1 MESAVTEGELG
12 RRAPLPFVSVIVPMR
27 NEERCIGGCLR
38 SLAAQ
43 DYPRDR
49 FEVLVVDG
57 GSTDGSRRVAED
69 VARET
74 GLPLR
79 LVSNPRRSTPSGLN
93 VGIAQARGEVIARVD
108 AHAEVDA
115 RFLSESVSAL
125 LKSDADAV
133 GGPIRSV
140 GDGLVGG
147 AIALAMSSPFGVGNA
162 AFRYSQEEQYTDTVA
177 FPAYRRGVF
186 ERLGLFA
193 EDLEWGEDDEFHYRL
208 GDAGGRILLTPRIAS
223 TYFTRSSLAALA
235 RQYFRYGRV
244 KVGVLRRHPRRT
256 RARQLVP
263 GAFVLGL
270 AVTGALATLRG
281 PFVLPLAALA
291 GAYGAAS
298 LAASLRATGRGN
310 RRYLPV
316 LPVAFACLH
325 LSYGLGFLVGLART
339 TEAAATPLARGS
351 REARA

>member
-1 MESAVTEGELG
+1 MEPGSDGSAG
-12 RRAPLPFVSVIVPMR
+12 LPFVSVIVPMR
-27 NEERCIGGCLR
+27 NEERHIGGCLR

-43 DYPRDR
+43 DYPIDR
-49 FEVLVVDG
+49 FEVLLVDG
-57 GSTDGSRRVAED
+57 ESTDGSRRVAED
-69 VARET
+69 VARQT

-79 LVSNPRRSTPSGLN
+79 LLSNPRLSTPCALN

-108 AHAEVDA
+108 AHVEVEP

-125 LKSDADAV
+125 MESGADVV

-162 AFRYSQEEQYTDTVA
+162 AFRYSREEQYTDTVP
-177 FPAYRRGVF
+177 FPSYRRSVF
-186 ERLGLFA
+186 ERLGPFA

-208 GDAGGRILLTPRIAS
+208 GDAGGRLLLTPRIFS
-223 TYFTRSSLAALA
+223 TYFARPSLGALA

-244 KVGVLRRHPRRT
+244 KVEVLRRHPRRA

-263 GAFVLGL
+263 GAFVL
-270 AVTGALATLRG
+270 ALAATG
-281 PFVLPLAALA
+281 TLAALRGRLALPFAVVA
-291 GAYGAAS
+291 GAYG
-298 LAASLRATGRGN
+298 LALLGASLRAAGRGN

-316 LPVAFACLH
+316 LPAAFACLH
-325 LSYGLGFLVGLART
+325 LSYGLGFLVGLARVA
-339 TEAAATPLARGS
+339 AAATTAPARRR

>member
-1 MESAVTEGELG
+1 MESAVRERELG
-12 RRAPLPFVSVIVPMR
+12 GRAPLPFVSVIVPMR
-27 NEERCIGGCLR
+27 NEERHIEGCLR
-38 SLAAQ
+38 CLAAQ
-43 DYPRDR
+43 DYPKDR

-79 LVSNPRRSTPSGLN
+79 LLSNPGRSTPCGLN
-93 VGIAQARGEVIARVD
+93 VGIAQARGELIARVD
-108 AHAEVDA
+108 AHAEVA
-115 RFLSESVSAL
+115 PRFLSESVSVL

-133 GGPIRSV
+133 GGPIRSA

-177 FPAYRRGVF
+177 FPTYRRNVF
-186 ERLGLFA
+186 DRVGLFA

-208 GDAGGRILLTPRIAS
+208 NDAGGRILMTPRVAS
-223 TYFTRSSLAALA
+223 IYFTRSSLGGLA

-244 KVGVLRRHPRRT
+244 KVEVLRRHPRQT
-256 RARQLVP
+256 RLRQLVP

-270 AVTGALATLRG
+270 AATGALATLRG
-281 PFVLPLAALA
+281 LFVLPLAALA
-291 GAYGAAS
+291 GAYGLAS
-298 LAASLRATGRGN
+298 LAASLRATGRGD

-325 LSYGLGFLVGLART
+325 VSYGLGFLVGLART
-339 TEAAATPLARGS
+339 AAAAATPLARRS

>member
-1 MESAVTEGELG
+1 
-12 RRAPLPFVSVIVPMR
+12 MR
-27 NEERCIGGCLR
+27 NEEQYIGGCLR

-57 GSTDGSRRVAED
+57 DSTDGSREVAED

-79 LVSNPRRSTPSGLN
+79 LLLNPRRSTPSGLN
-93 VGIAQARGEVIARVD
+93 VGIAQARGEVITRVD
-108 AHAEVDA
+108 AHAHVDR
-115 RFLSESVSAL
+115 RFLSESVSTL
-125 LKSDADAV
+125 LRSDADVV
-133 GGPIRSV
+133 GGPISSV

-177 FPAYRRGVF
+177 FPTYRRSVF
-186 ERLGLFA
+186 ERLGPFA

-208 GDAGGRILLTPRIAS
+208 GDAGGRLLLTPRVAS
-223 TYFTRSSLAALA
+223 TYYTRSSLWALA
-235 RQYFRYGRV
+235 RQYFRYGRA
-244 KVGVLRRHPRRT
+244 KVEVLRRHPRRT
-256 RARQLVP
+256 RLRQLAP

-270 AVTGALATLRG
+270 TATGALATKRG
-281 PFVLPLAALA
+281 LFVLPLAAVA
-291 GAYGAAS
+291 AAYGLAS
-298 LAASLRATGRGN
+298 LAASLRATGRGR

-316 LPVAFACLH
+316 LPAAFACLH
-325 LSYGLGFLVGLART
+325 LTYGLGFLVGLART
-339 TEAAATPLARGS
+339 ALSAATPPARRK
-351 REARA
+351 RESPA

>member
-1 MESAVTEGELG
+1 M
-12 RRAPLPFVSVIVPMR
+12 SVIVPMR
-27 NEERCIGGCLR
+27 NEERRIGRCLR

-57 GSTDGSRRVAED
+57 DSTDGSCQVAEQ

-79 LVSNPRRSTPSGLN
+79 LLSNPRRSTPCGLN
-93 VGIAQARGEVIARVD
+93 EGLAQAKGEVIARVD
-108 AHAEVDA
+108 AHAEVSP

-125 LKSDADAV
+125 LDSGADVV
-133 GGPIRSV
+133 GGPIRSA

-162 AFRYSQEEQYTDTVA
+162 AFRYSREEQYTDTVP
-177 FPAYRRGVF
+177 FPTYRRSVF
-186 ERLGLFA
+186 ERIGPLA

-223 TYFTRSSLAALA
+223 TYYVRSSLWALA

-244 KVGVLRRHPRRT
+244 KVEVLRRHPRRA
-256 RARQLVP
+256 RVRQLVP
-263 GAFVLGL
+263 GAFMLGL
-270 AVTGALATLRG
+270 AATGALASLRG
-281 PFVLPLAALA
+281 RFVLPLVALA
-291 GAYGAAS
+291 GAYGLAS
-298 LAASLRATGRGN
+298 LAASLRAAGRTN

-316 LPVAFACLH
+316 LPLAFACLH
-325 LSYGLGFLVGLART
+325 VSYGLGFLVGLAR
-339 TEAAATPLARGS
+339 AAVSAEKPCVRR
-351 REARA
+351 REAKT

>member
-1 MESAVTEGELG
+1 MTERKSRG
-12 RRAPLPFVSVIVPMR
+12 RAPLPFVSVIVPLR
-27 NEERCIGGCLR
+27 NEERYIGGCLR

-49 FEVLVVDG
+49 FEVLLVDG
-57 GSTDGSRRVAED
+57 DSTDDSRRVAED

-74 GLPLR
+74 GLTLR
-79 LVSNPRRSTPSGLN
+79 VLSNPRRSTPCGLN
-93 VGIAQARGEVIARVD
+93 VGIAQAQGEVIARVD
-108 AHAEVDA
+108 AHAKVDS

-140 GDGLVGG
+140 SDGLVGG

-177 FPAYRRGVF
+177 FPTYRRSVF

-208 GDAGGRILLTPRIAS
+208 GDAGGRILMTPRVAS
-223 TYFTRSSLAALA
+223 TYFTRSSLGALA
-235 RQYFRYGRV
+235 RQYFRYGQV
-244 KVGVLRRHPRRT
+244 KVEVLRRHPRRT
-256 RARQLVP
+256 RVRQLVP

-270 AVTGALATLRG
+270 AATGALATLRG

-298 LAASLRATGRGN
+298 LAASLRATGHGN

-339 TEAAATPLARGS
+339 AAAAATLVRRRG
-351 REARA
+351 EARA

>member
-1 MESAVTEGELG
+1 VT
-12 RRAPLPFVSVIVPMR
+12 LPFVSVIVPMR
-27 NEERCIGGCLR
+27 NEEQYIEGCLR

-57 GSTDGSRRVAED
+57 CSTDGSRRVAED

-79 LVSNPRRSTPSGLN
+79 LLSNPGRSTPCGLN

-108 AHAEVDA
+108 AHAQVDP
-115 RFLSESVSAL
+115 RFLSESVAAL
-125 LKSDADAV
+125 LKSGADAV
-133 GGPIRSV
+133 GGPISSA
-140 GDGLVGG
+140 GDGLVAG

-177 FPAYRRGVF
+177 FPTYRRDVF
-186 ERLGLFA
+186 ERLGSFA

-208 GDAGGRILLTPRIAS
+208 GDAGGRMLLTPRVAS
-223 TYFTRSSLAALA
+223 TYFTRSSLGALA

-244 KVGVLRRHPRRT
+244 KVEVLRRHPRRT
-256 RARQLVP
+256 RLRQLVP

-270 AVTGALATLRG
+270 AATGALATLRG
-281 PFVLPLAALA
+281 LFVLPLAALA
-291 GAYGAAS
+291 GAYGLAS

-325 LSYGLGFLVGLART
+325 LSYGLGFLVGLAR
-339 TEAAATPLARGS
+339 AAVAATPARRR

>member
-1 MESAVTEGELG
+1 MEPDAEG
-12 RRAPLPFVSVIVPMR
+12 RAALPLVSVIVPMR
-27 NEERCIGGCLR
+27 NEEQYIGGCLR

-43 DYPRDR
+43 DYPKDR

-57 GSTDGSRRVAED
+57 GSTDGSRRAAED

-79 LVSNPRRSTPSGLN
+79 LLSNPRRSTPSGLN
-93 VGIAQARGEVIARVD
+93 VGIAQARGEVITRVD
-108 AHAEVDA
+108 AHAQVDR

-125 LKSDADAV
+125 LTSGADVV
-133 GGPIRSV
+133 GGPISSV

-177 FPAYRRGVF
+177 FPTYRRSVF
-186 ERLGLFA
+186 ERLGPFA

-208 GDAGGRILLTPRIAS
+208 GDAGGRLLLTPRVAS
-223 TYFTRSSLAALA
+223 MYYTRSSLWALA
-235 RQYFRYGRV
+235 RQYFRYGRA
-244 KVGVLRRHPRRT
+244 KVEVLRRHPRRT
-256 RARQLVP
+256 RLRQLVP

-270 AVTGALATLRG
+270 AATGALATKRG
-281 PFVLPLAALA
+281 LFVLPLAAVA
-291 GAYGAAS
+291 GAYGLAS
-298 LAASLRATGRGN
+298 LAASLRATDRGN

-325 LSYGLGFLVGLART
+325 LTYGLGFLVGLART
-339 TEAAATPLARGS
+339 ALTATPPARRR

>member
-1 MESAVTEGELG
+1 MESAVTESALG
-12 RRAPLPFVSVIVPMR
+12 RLLSLPFVSVIVPVR
-27 NEERCIGGCLR
+27 NEERYIGGCLR

-57 GSTDGSRRVAED
+57 DSTDGSCRVAED

-74 GLPLR
+74 GLAVR
-79 LVSNPRRSTPSGLN
+79 LLSNPRRSTPCGLN
-93 VGIAQARGEVIARVD
+93 AGIAQARGEVIARVD
-108 AHAEVDA
+108 AHAEVDS

-125 LKSDADAV
+125 TESGADVV

-147 AIALAMSSPFGVGNA
+147 AIALAMSAPFGVGNA
-162 AFRYSQEEQYTDTVA
+162 AFRYSREEQYTDTVA
-177 FPAYRRGVF
+177 FPTYRRSVF
-186 ERLGLFA
+186 DRLGPFA

-223 TYFTRSSLAALA
+223 TYFTRSSLGALA

-244 KVGVLRRHPRRT
+244 KMEVLRRHPRRT
-256 RARQLVP
+256 RLRQLVP

-270 AVTGALATLRG
+270 AATGALATMRG
-281 PFVLPLAALA
+281 PFVLPLAAVA
-291 GAYGAAS
+291 GAYGLAS
-298 LAASLRATGRGN
+298 LAASLRAAGREN
-310 RRYLPV
+310 WRCLTV
-316 LPVAFACLH
+316 LPAAFACLH
-325 LSYGLGFLVGLART
+325 VSYGLGSLVGLARL
-339 TEAAATPLARGS
+339 AAGAAPLAGRG

>member
-1 MESAVTEGELG
+1 VTERKSRG
-12 RRAPLPFVSVIVPMR
+12 RAPLPFVSVIVPLR
-27 NEERCIGGCLR
+27 NEERYIGGCLR

-57 GSTDGSRRVAED
+57 GSTDGSLRVAED
-69 VARET
+69 MARET

-79 LVSNPRRSTPSGLN
+79 LLSNPGRSTPCGLN
-93 VGIAQARGEVIARVD
+93 TGIAQARGEVVARVD
-108 AHAEVDA
+108 AHAEVDR
-115 RFLSESVSAL
+115 RFLAESVSAL
-125 LKSDADAV
+125 LKSGADAV

-162 AFRYSQEEQYTDTVA
+162 AFRYSQEEQFTDTVA
-177 FPAYRRGVF
+177 FPTYRRGVF

-208 GDAGGRILLTPRIAS
+208 GDAGGRILLTPRVAS
-223 TYFTRSSLAALA
+223 TYFTRSSLGALA

-244 KVGVLRRHPRRT
+244 KAEVLRRHPRRT
-256 RARQLVP
+256 RLRQLVP

-270 AVTGALATLRG
+270 GATGALATMRG
-281 PFVLPLAALA
+281 LFVLPLATLA
-291 GAYGAAS
+291 GAYGLAS

-325 LSYGLGFLVGLART
+325 LSYGLGFLVGLAR
-339 TEAAATPLARGS
+339 AAVAVSTPLTRRS

>member
-1 MESAVTEGELG
+1 V
-12 RRAPLPFVSVIVPMR
+12 PLPFVSVIVPMR
-27 NEERCIGGCLR
+27 NEEQNVGGCLR

-49 FEVLVVDG
+49 FEVLAVDG
-57 GSTDGSRRVAED
+57 CSTDGSCRVAED

-79 LVSNPRRSTPSGLN
+79 LLSNPGRSTPCGLN
-93 VGIAQARGEVIARVD
+93 VGIAQARGEVITRVD
-108 AHAEVDA
+108 AHAQVDP
-115 RFLSESVSAL
+115 RFLSESVAAL
-125 LKSDADAV
+125 LKSGADVV
-133 GGPIRSV
+133 GGPISSA

-177 FPAYRRGVF
+177 FPTYRRDVF

-208 GDAGGRILLTPRIAS
+208 GDAGGRMLLTPRVAS
-223 TYFTRSSLAALA
+223 TYFTRSSLGALV

-244 KVGVLRRHPRRT
+244 KVEVLRRHPRRT
-256 RARQLVP
+256 RLRQLVP

-270 AVTGALATLRG
+270 AATGALATLRG
-281 PFVLPLAALA
+281 LFVLPLAALA
-291 GAYGAAS
+291 GAYGLAS

-325 LSYGLGFLVGLART
+325 LSYGLGFLVGLARV
-339 TEAAATPLARGS
+339 AVAATPARRR

>member
-1 MESAVTEGELG
+1 VTES
-12 RRAPLPFVSVIVPMR
+12 RSVRHASLPFVSVIVPMR
-27 NEERCIGGCLR
+27 NEEGYIGRCLR

-57 GSTDGSRRVAED
+57 DSTDGSRGVAEQ

-79 LVSNPRRSTPSGLN
+79 LISNPRRSTPCGLN
-93 VGIAQARGEVIARVD
+93 VGIDQARGELIARVD
-108 AHAEVDA
+108 GHAEVGL

-125 LKSDADAV
+125 LESGADVV

-140 GDGLVGG
+140 GDDLVGG

-162 AFRYSQEEQYTDTVA
+162 AFRYSQAEQYTDTVA
-177 FPAYRRGVF
+177 FPIYRRSVF
-186 ERLGLFA
+186 ERAGPFA
-193 EDLEWGEDDEFHYRL
+193 EDMEWGEDDELHYRL
-208 GDAGGRILLTPRIAS
+208 ADAGGRILLTPRIAS
-223 TYFTRSSLAALA
+223 AYYTRSSPWALA

-244 KVGVLRRHPRRT
+244 KVEVLRRHPRQARV
-256 RARQLVP
+256 RQLVP
-263 GAFVLGL
+263 GAFVVGL
-270 AVTGALATLRG
+270 AATGALAALRG
-281 PFVLPLAALA
+281 RFVLPLAALA
-291 GAYGAAS
+291 SVYGLAS
-298 LAASLRATGRGN
+298 LVASLQAAGRSN

-316 LPVAFACLH
+316 LPLAFACLH
-325 LSYGLGFLVGLART
+325 LSYGLGFLVGLTRLAT
-339 TEAAATPLARGS
+339 STAAPSKSRQ

>member
-1 MESAVTEGELG
+1 VTERESPG
-12 RRAPLPFVSVIVPMR
+12 RAPPPFVSVIVPLR
-27 NEERCIGGCLR
+27 NEERYIGGCLR

-43 DYPRDR
+43 DYPSDR
-49 FEVLVVDG
+49 FEVLAVDG
-57 GSTDGSRRVAED
+57 DSTDGSRRVAED

-74 GLPLR
+74 GLSLR
-79 LVSNPRRSTPSGLN
+79 VLSNPRRSTPCGLN
-93 VGIAQARGEVIARVD
+93 VGIGQARGEVIARVD
-108 AHAEVDA
+108 AHAEVDP

-125 LKSDADAV
+125 LKSGADAV

-162 AFRYSQEEQYTDTVA
+162 AFRYSQEEQHTDTVA
-177 FPAYRRGVF
+177 FPTYRRGVF
-186 ERLGLFA
+186 ERLGPFA

-208 GDAGGRILLTPRIAS
+208 NDAGGRILLTPRVTS
-223 TYFTRSSLAALA
+223 TYFTRPSLGALA

-244 KVGVLRRHPRRT
+244 KVEVLRRHPGQT
-256 RARQLVP
+256 RLRQLVP

-270 AVTGALATLRG
+270 AATSALATMRG
-281 PFVLPLAALA
+281 LFVLPLAALA
-291 GAYGAAS
+291 GAYGLAS
-298 LAASLRATGRGN
+298 LAASLHATGGGK

-316 LPVAFACLH
+316 MPVAFACLH
-325 LSYGLGFLVGLART
+325 LSYGLGFLVGLARAT
-339 TEAAATPLARGS
+339 VAAATPLSRRS